1 MKVRRS
7 KPALRESI
15 GHARSGVARAAK
27 TCWIGVLVAATIG
40 CLHAALAL
48 DVTLVTADDPSVL
61 GLQSN
66 RNAGAPRISADGRYV
81 VFVSSASNLAQ
92 GREQGFSNVYLR
104 DTWSDTMVAVTP
116 GDSHPGTAM
125 DAVISRDGRYVAFDS
140 DSSTLVD
147 GDTNNAPDVF
157 VYEVATGQITRVSV
171 GTSGTQANKAS
182 VRPQISA
189 DGRFVVFESD
199 ATNLVANDTNALRD
213 IFVRDRLAATT
224 TRVSVGANGAQ
235 ATGDSQFSLISA
247 DGSSVVFASAA
258 RNLVP
263 GRFDRGVF
271 ERNLVTGTTQIIS
284 VNSAN
289 EIANSDVYAYSLS
302 ADGRLIAFV
311 SAADNLS
318 PLDSGPVYHVYLR
331 DTQAG
336 TTTLVDL
343 GTGGVLGDGDS
354 DAPALSEDGRY
365 LAFESTS
372 GNWVD
377 GDGGQTRTI
386 FRRDLQ
392 NDVTQ
397 RISANGTEAP
407 DARSMGAAISS
418 DGAYVAFYSEADN
431 LVAGDTNG
439 VSDVFLKDV
448 ALDTLA
454 RVDLSSD
461 GPNPGGTVD
470 AHGTGSSSGFGG
482 ASEDGR
488 FVVFQSTAFNLV
500 AGDGNGASD
509 IFLRDMLTNTTQLIS
524 TNPAGY
530 PGNGNST
537 APRISRDGRYVV
549 YQSLAS
555 DMVSD
560 DTNGVGDIFRYDTLL
575 HVTERVNVDSNGAQ
589 ALSPLSNSYAASPS
603 ADGRFV
609 VFASSAPNLVPGD
622 TNHVDDVFVRDMLA
636 GTTERVNVDSSGAQD
651 THAAS
656 NPSISADGRFV
667 VFDATSPTLAAG
679 GDGRYSDLFVRD
691 RWLSTTARLSVAQDG
706 TPANGSSSGAII
718 SDDGRYVAFSS
729 AASNLV
735 AGDTNHQTDG
745 FLLDRQS
752 GAIERISLTSTGGQ
766 TNGASGAGAVSADAR
781 YVIFVSAA
789 TNLVPNDNNSSV
801 DVFLRDRALASTAR
815 ISVNAAGIE
824 GVYGGFSPSIAADG
838 HSAVLT
844 SSSLLVTPDRNGT
857 GQDVFQVRWADVVV
871 PTTIDVI
878 AVSPETSVVGQ
889 PYAISFNVVSDIATA
904 QGSVSIS
911 DGAGGGCGPIVLSA
925 GMGACVFASG
935 HAGSL
940 PLTLSFAP
948 ASSAFAPSTLIVD
961 HIVAAGTTALS
972 LAVAPEP
979 ATPADA
985 GIASMSL
992 SVVAPAAGKPS
1003 GTILVTQIDSGASC
1017 VAMLPQTE
1025 CTIGVATE
1033 GSHAMQAFYSG
1044 DSDFLPSTATYTHV
1058 VHDRQVQLQIES
1070 VLPEPTVVGQA
1081 ATVRFALGSADNLAT
1096 GDVSIDASTGEHCAA
1111 PLAIGRCD
1119 LVFMIDGARTLVA
1132 SYAGDAGH
1140 DPAASTPVAHDV
1152 VDAATTLAITSH
1164 TPDPSLPGQAVDIG
1178 VAFAVQSPGS
1188 GSPQGAITVGDGKD
1202 TCVIP
1207 QGQTHCA
1214 LVLHAHGL
1222 RVLSASYAGD
1232 GNYSA
1237 SSAQAEHHVDQPPTA
1252 ADPSYSVLAGVTLKV
1267 PAAQGILAGASDADG
1282 DPLQIT
1288 NAGTLA
1294 TSGVAGSVTLQPDGS
1309 FTFVCA
1315 QDAHGVASFVA
1326 SVSDGWQSVDVSVS
1340 ITVTPAVDLAITIDD
1355 GIDFARGGGRVDY
1368 TIVVRNTGATAAH
1381 GAHVSDNLPSN
1392 LGDALW
1398 SCVATDGATC
1408 TADGSGSID
1417 DTVDIAPGASLTYR
1431 LEATVAGLPEE
1442 GVSNSA
1448 SVTAPLGT
1456 TDSNEADNMATD
1468 SDVVGLFAD
1477 GFDPALRH

>member
-15 GHARSGVARAAK
+15 GPARSGVARAAK
-27 TCWIGVLVAATIG
+27 TCWIGVLVAATIS

-66 RNAGAPRISADGRYV
+66 RNAGAAGISADGRYV
-81 VFVSSASNLAQ
+81 VFGSSASNL
-92 GREQGFSNVYLR
+92 EQGHAQDWPSVYLR
-104 DTWSDTMVAVTP
+104 DTWSDTTIAVTP
-116 GDSHPGTAM
+116 EDSHPSMAM
-125 DAVISRDGRYVAFDS
+125 NAVISRDGRYVAFDS
-140 DSSTLVD
+140 DSSTLVG
-147 GDTNNAPDVF
+147 GDTNNASDVF

-171 GTSGTQANKAS
+171 GTSGAPGNKAS

-224 TRVSVGANGAQ
+224 TRVSVGANGVQ

-247 DGSSVVFASAA
+247 DGSAVVFASAA

-271 ERNLVTGTTQIIS
+271 ERNLLTGTTQIIS
-284 VNSAN
+284 VNSAD

-318 PLDSGPVYHVYLR
+318 PLDNGPMYHVYLR
-331 DTQAG
+331 DTQAA

-354 DAPALSEDGRY
+354 GAPALSEDGRY

-407 DARSMGAAISS
+407 DAGSMGAAISS
-418 DGAYVAFYSEADN
+418 DGAYVAFSSDADN

-439 VSDVFLKDV
+439 VTDVFLKDV
-448 ALDTLA
+448 ASDTLE
-454 RVDLSSD
+454 RLDLSSD
-461 GPNPGGTVD
+461 GPNPGGTV
-470 AHGTGSSSGFGG
+470 AAYGSGTSDFGS

-500 AGDGNGASD
+500 AGDGNGMTD
-509 IFLRDMLTNTTQLIS
+509 VFLRDMLTNTTQLIS

-530 PGNGNST
+530 PGNGEST
-537 APRISRDGRYVV
+537 MPRISRDGRYVV

-555 DMVSD
+555 DLVAG

-589 ALSPLSNSYAASPS
+589 ALSPLSNSNSASPS

-609 VFASSAPNLVPGD
+609 VFRSAASNLVPGD
-622 TNHVDDVFVRDMLA
+622 TNHVYDVFVRDMQA
-636 GTTERVNVDSSGAQD
+636 GTTERVNVNSSGAQD
-651 THAAS
+651 AYIAS
-656 NPSISADGRFV
+656 NPSISADGRFI
-667 VFDATSPTLAAG
+667 VFDATSPTLAPG
-679 GDGRYSDLFVRD
+679 GDGGFNDLFLRD
-691 RWLSTTARLSVAQDG
+691 RWLSTTTRLIAAQDG
-706 TPANGSSSGAII
+706 TPANGSSAGGII

-735 AGDTNHQTDG
+735 AGDTNHQTDE
-745 FLLDRQS
+745 FVLDRQS

-766 TNGASGAGAVSADAR
+766 ANGSSLAGTMSADAR
-781 YVIFVSAA
+781 YVVFLSVA
-789 TNLVPNDNNSSV
+789 TNLVPNDNNSTV
-801 DVFLRDRALASTAR
+801 DIFLRDRALSSTTR
-815 ISVNAAGIE
+815 ISVDAAGTE

-844 SSSLLVTPDRNGT
+844 SSSLLVTPDRNDS
-857 GQDVFQVRWADVVV
+857 GQDIFQVRWADVVV
-871 PTTIDVI
+871 PTTIDVV
-878 AVSPETSVVGQ
+878 AMSPESSVVGQ

-985 GIASMSL
+985 GLASMSL
-992 SVVAPAAGKPS
+992 SVVAPAAGTPS
-1003 GTILVTQIDSGASC
+1003 GTIVVTQIDSGASC
-1017 VAMLPQTE
+1017 VAVLPQTE
-1025 CTIGVATE
+1025 CTIGAAAE

-1044 DSDFLPSTATYTHV
+1044 DSDFLPSSATYTHV

-1111 PLAIGRCD
+1111 SLASGRCD
-1119 LVFMIDGARTLVA
+1119 LVFMVDGARTLVA

-1140 DPAASTPVAHDV
+1140 DAAASTPVAHDV
-1152 VDAATTLAITSH
+1152 VDAATTLAITNH
-1164 TPDPSLPGQAVDIG
+1164 TPDPSLPGQAVDVS
-1178 VAFAVQSPGS
+1178 VALAVQSPGS
-1188 GSPQGAITVGDGKD
+1188 GSPQGAITVGDGTD

-1214 LVLHAHGL
+1214 LVLHSHGL

-1315 QDAHGVASFVA
+1315 QDAQGVASFVA

-1368 TIVVRNTGATAAH
+1368 TIVVRNTGVTAAH

-1431 LEATVAGLPEE
+1431 LEATVAALPEE
-1442 GVSNSA
+1442 GVSTSA
-1448 SVTAPLGT
+1448 SVSAPVGT

-1477 GFDPALRH
+1477 GFDPALGH